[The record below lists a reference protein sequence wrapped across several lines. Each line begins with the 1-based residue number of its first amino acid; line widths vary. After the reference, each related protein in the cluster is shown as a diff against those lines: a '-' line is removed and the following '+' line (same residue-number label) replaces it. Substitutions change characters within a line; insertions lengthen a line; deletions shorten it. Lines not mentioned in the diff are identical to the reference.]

1 MKIAVTHDNGT
12 VFQHFGHTEEF
23 KVYEVQ
29 DGAVTSSRI
38 VGTQGQGHGALAAF
52 LNALGVDTLICG
64 GIGAGARQALA
75 GAGVRLYGGVKGNAD
90 DAVRALLDGTL
101 SWNPAAK
108 RPSDPHECG
117 SDGRF
122 LILVYSRAKRAAPPF
137 CPQRPFSRMDSR
149 YSDGER
155 PVSLLKL
162 LEK

>member
-90 DAVRALLDGTL
+90 DAVRALLDGNL
-101 SWNPAAK
+101 SWNPDAAC
-108 RPSDPHECG
+108 DHHGQGHEHHHGDCG
-117 SDGRF
+117 SHGQG
-122 LILVYSRAKRAAPPF
+122 SCAAGG
-137 CPQRPFSRMDSR
+137 CSHHHH
-149 YSDGER
+149 GGKE
-155 PVSLLKL
+155 
-162 LEK
+162 

>member
-90 DAVRALLDGTL
+90 DAVRALLDGNL
-101 SWNPAAK
+101 SWNPDAACDHHGQGHEHHHGDCGSHHFPDREGAPADAYRTCSAK
-108 RPSDPHECG
+108 LWTYPGFCGTIGTDPHAG
-117 SDGRF
+117 
-122 LILVYSRAKRAAPPF
+122 
-137 CPQRPFSRMDSR
+137 
-149 YSDGER
+149 
-155 PVSLLKL
+155 
-162 LEK
+162 

>member
-90 DAVRALLDGTL
+90 DAVRALLDGNL
-101 SWNPAAK
+101 SWNPDAAC
-108 RPSDPHECG
+108 DLHGQGHEHHHGDCG
-117 SDGRF
+117 SHGQG
-122 LILVYSRAKRAAPPF
+122 SCAAGG
-137 CPQRPFSRMDSR
+137 C
-149 YSDGER
+149 GHHHHGGKE
-155 PVSLLKL
+155 
-162 LEK
+162 